1 MYTILDTVHCQ
12 VLSNT
17 LETGFFFFNQKKD
30 HIELGQLEMTPST
43 NPNFGVTFS
52 SFRSDD

>member
-17 LETGFFFFNQKKD
+17 LETGFFLIRKR
-30 HIELGQLEMTPST
+30 ITLSW
-43 NPNFGVTFS
+43 VS
-52 SFRSDD
+52 